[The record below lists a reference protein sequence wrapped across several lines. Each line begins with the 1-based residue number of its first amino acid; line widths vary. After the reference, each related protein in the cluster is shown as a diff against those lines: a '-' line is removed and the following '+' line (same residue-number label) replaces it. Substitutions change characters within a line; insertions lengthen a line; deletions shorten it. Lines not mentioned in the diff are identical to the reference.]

1 MLLTET
7 EHNLKLVQRLIA
19 GWQNLFG
26 QTVKN
31 KAQQYQRRLQLAMV
45 VVNVALLHG
54 KERKSIE
61 AKENKWQIPFPTS
74 IY

>member
-19 GWQNLFG
+19 EWQNLFG

-31 KAQQYQRRLQLAMV
+31 KAQQYQKRPQ
-45 VVNVALLHG
+45 
-54 KERKSIE
+54 
-61 AKENKWQIPFPTS
+61 
-74 IY
+74 

>member
-7 EHNLKLVQRLIA
+7 EHNLKLVQRFIA

-31 KAQQYQRRLQLAMV
+31 KAQQYQRKLQLAMV

-54 KERKSIE
+54 KAKRSIE
-61 AKENKWQIPFPTS
+61 DKENKWQIQFPTS

>member
-54 KERKSIE
+54 KAKRNIE
-61 AKENKWQIPFPTS
+61 DKENKWQIQFPTS

>member
-45 VVNVALLHG
+45 VVNVVLLHG
-54 KERKSIE
+54 KARKNIE
-61 AKENKWQIPFPTS
+61 VKENKWQIQFPTS

>member
-7 EHNLKLVQRLIA
+7 EHNLKLVQRFIA

-31 KAQQYQRRLQLAMV
+31 KAQQYQRKLQLAMV

-54 KERKSIE
+54 KAKRKIE
-61 AKENKWQIPFPTS
+61 DKENKWQIQFPTS

>member
-31 KAQQYQRRLQLAMV
+31 KAQQYQRKLQLAMV

-54 KERKSIE
+54 KAKRNIE
-61 AKENKWQIPFPTS
+61 DKENKWQIQFPTS

>member
-19 GWQNLFG
+19 EWQNLFG

-31 KAQQYQRRLQLAMV
+31 KAQLYQKRPQ
-45 VVNVALLHG
+45 
-54 KERKSIE
+54 
-61 AKENKWQIPFPTS
+61 
-74 IY
+74 

>member
-1 MLLTET
+1 MLLTDT
-7 EHNLKLVQRLIA
+7 EHNLKLVPRFIA

-45 VVNVALLHG
+45 GVNVALLHG
-54 KERKSIE
+54 KAKRNIE
-61 AKENKWQIPFPTS
+61 DKENKWQIPFPTS

>member
-7 EHNLKLVQRLIA
+7 EHNLKLVQRFIA

-45 VVNVALLHG
+45 GVNVALLHG
-54 KERKSIE
+54 KAKRSIE
-61 AKENKWQIPFPTS
+61 DKENKWQIQFPTS

>member
-7 EHNLKLVQRLIA
+7 EHNLKLVQRFIA

-31 KAQQYQRRLQLAMV
+31 KAQQYQRKLQLAMV

-54 KERKSIE
+54 NERKNIE
-61 AKENKWQIPFPTS
+61 GKENKWQIQFPTS

>member
-19 GWQNLFG
+19 EWQNLFG
-26 QTVKN
+26 QTVRN
-31 KAQQYQRRLQLAMV
+31 KAQQYQKRPLLGMV
-45 VVNVALLHG
+45 VVNEALLHG
-54 KERKSIE
+54 KERKNIE
-61 AKENKWQIPFPTS
+61 GKENKWQIQFPTS